1 MGFCN
6 GCGST
11 INEEEKVCP
20 VCGAENTNGASTQD
34 NVINE
39 FTNTQDNT
47 ADFASDDIEANK
59 VLAVLSYLGI
69 LSLIPLLAAKNSE
82 FAQYHAKQGVN
93 LFIIEIIYSF
103 AISIISGILLF
114 VPVIGALVSGLL
126 SLLSIVFFILAVMGI
141 VNVLNG
147 KAKELPIVGKIKIVK

>member
-1 MGFCN
+1 M
-6 GCGST
+6 
-11 INEEEKVCP
+11 INK
-20 VCGAENTNGASTQD
+20 
-34 NVINE
+34 